1 MNQKIMTNTQRK
13 RLSTDASLNVTQTLE
28 LSEEDFKAATITML
42 LEIKVNTLEMN
53 KSEVLRRKRDA
64 RKWDF

>member
-1 MNQKIMTNTQRK
+1 MTNTQRK

-64 RKWDF
+64 RKWEF

>member
-64 RKWDF
+64 RKWEF